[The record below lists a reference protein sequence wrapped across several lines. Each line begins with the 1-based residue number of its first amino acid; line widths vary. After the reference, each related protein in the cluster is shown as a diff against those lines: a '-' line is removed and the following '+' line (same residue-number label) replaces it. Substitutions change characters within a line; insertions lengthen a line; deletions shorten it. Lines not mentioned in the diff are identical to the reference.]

1 MKAPPIARLRDEL
14 QEACQCLERPA
25 RLMEVC
31 GTHTVAIFRSG
42 LRSLLPEK
50 VRLISGPG
58 CPVCVTAQRYIDAAI
73 DLAARDEVIIATYG
87 DMVRVP
93 GRNGSLELQRARG
106 ADVRVVYS
114 IRDALALAGAHPK
127 CEVVFIGVGFETTAP
142 ATAAAIKEA
151 RAADI
156 GNFSVLP
163 AHKRVIPAM
172 MALLDGGDVPLDGFL
187 CPGHVSV
194 IIGADAYRPI
204 VERHRMPCVVAG
216 FELGQILSGLTH
228 LLRQIAGGQAKLEN
242 VYQVAVAPEGNL
254 AAKALLDEVFTLGT
268 AAWRAMGDIR
278 DSGLDIRP
286 EYERFDALRRFGLTL
301 GKDQDPAG
309 CRCGEVIQGRIAP
322 AECPL
327 FGEQCKPATPVGPC
341 MVSSEGTCAAWFKYG
356 NAG

>member
-1 MKAPPIARLRDEL
+1 VKAPPIARLRDEL
-14 QEACQCLERPA
+14 QEAYQCLERPA

-151 RAADI
+151 RAGDI

-172 MALLDGGDVPLDGFL
+172 MALLDDGDVPLDGFL

-254 AAKALLDEVFTLGT
+254 AARALLDEIFTLGT

-286 EYERFDALRRFGLTL
+286 EYERFDALRRLSL
-301 GKDQDPAG
+301 
-309 CRCGEVIQGRIAP
+309 IHI
-322 AECPL
+322 
-327 FGEQCKPATPVGPC
+327 
-341 MVSSEGTCAAWFKYG
+341 
-356 NAG
+356 